1 MDFNLSVFG
10 LTTKTA
16 LITGAAGLLGHQNAK
31 ALLDAG
37 AFVICTDINSS
48 RLDLVTSSLSEI
60 YGRDQVCAKLMD
72 VSDPDDIKRVYK
84 ELRSENKY
92 VDVLINNAAIDP
104 KVGSHNSI
112 ENSSRL
118 ENLGIDSWDLQ
129 LKVGLTG
136 AFLCSQRFGTCM
148 AKRGGGVILNI
159 ASDLS
164 VISPDQ
170 RLYRV
175 DGVPDECQTVKPI
188 TYSIIKSGL
197 VGLTRYISTYWADK
211 GVRCNAVSPGG
222 IFNGQNP
229 EFVSKISNLIPMGRM
244 AELDEY
250 IGTIQYMCSDASKYL
265 TGQNI
270 VVDGGRSVW

>member
-1 MDFNLSVFG
+1 MKLNLG
-10 LTTKTA
+10 KYELTTKIA
-16 LITGAAGLLGHQNAK
+16 LVTGAAGLLGCQNAK

-37 AFVICTDINSS
+37 ASVVLTDINLTS
-48 RLDLVTSSLSEI
+48 LDSVTLSLAEI
-60 YGRDQVCAKLMD
+60 YGSDRVFAKVMD
-72 VSDPDDIKRVYK
+72 VGESKDISRVYE
-84 ELRSENKY
+84 ELCTENKY
-92 VDVLINNAAIDP
+92 VDILINNAAIDP
-104 KVGSHNSI
+104 KVDSKTVI

-136 AFLCSQRFGTCM
+136 AFLCSQRFGSCM
-148 AKRGGGVILNI
+148 ANRGGGVILNI

-164 VISPDQ
+164 IISPDQ

-175 DGVPDECQTVKPI
+175 DGVPEEFQAIKPI
-188 TYSIIKSGL
+188 TYSVIKSGL
-197 VGLTRYISTYWADK
+197 IGLTRYISTYWADK

-229 EFVSKISNLIPMGRM
+229 DFVSKISNLIPMGRM

-250 IGTIQYMCSDASKYL
+250 VGTIQYMCSDASKYL